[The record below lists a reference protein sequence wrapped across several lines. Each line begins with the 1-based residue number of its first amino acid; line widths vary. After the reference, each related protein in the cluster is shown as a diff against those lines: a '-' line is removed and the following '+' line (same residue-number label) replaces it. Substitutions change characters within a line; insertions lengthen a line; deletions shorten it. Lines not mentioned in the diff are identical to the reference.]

1 MRILFNLGVN
11 TSVGYYNNS
20 SANSVKTNYQSTKLI
35 SFGAS
40 EDTFNFDEKYKEN
53 LDKRSG
59 FKKFFGMGKKKAYNK
74 TVDQL
79 TGFNIDRNSRE
90 KMKDETIAAQRRE
103 VAAKDEVLKVERE
116 KQALLQQQL
125 ADAKANG
132 ANAQKII
139 ELEKKLNAAYDVINS
154 KNFER
159 DVAAQK
165 LKKME
170 DAQEILVKRQAGKGW
185 DRIAGNESIKTELE
199 EWFIN
204 KLAVEKGD
212 NKVTFPN
219 GILFYGPQSTGKT
232 AFAKAFAEQSKCNYI
247 EIDMGQ
253 FDDDDILSEINIAKE
268 QAKKHYKK
276 TGERTILL
284 LDEFDSIA
292 QLDDETRDAIAQGGK
307 KVYDESTVGKIEKF
321 LSNCSEEYKCTAFMT
336 TNHPLDIEA
345 DIFKNKKCIPYH
357 VYLGAPNADD
367 VEEIFKYYL
376 KGFTQEAI
384 DYDNVIG
391 EMVSVIETQK
401 PGHAFSAGQIKEI
414 VTSCRSDMRNI
425 TENDLISTIRRLGPD
440 ITPEMLKRFGT
451 EVLELG
457 KKLC

>member
-1 MRILFNLGVN
+1 MKILFDRSINKR
-11 TSVGYYNNS
+11 VGYCNNS
-20 SANSVKTNYQSTKLI
+20 SVNIAKTNYQSTKLI

-40 EDTFNFDEKYKEN
+40 EDTFDFDKRYKEN

-59 FKKFFGMGKKKAYNK
+59 FKKLFGMGKKKAYNK

-116 KQALLQQQL
+116 KQTLLQKQL
-125 ADAKANG
+125 DDAKASG
-132 ANAQKII
+132 ANSQKII
-139 ELEKKLNAAYDVINS
+139 ELENKLNAAYDIINS
-154 KNFER
+154 KNIDR

-170 DAQEILVKRQAGKGW
+170 DAQEILVKRQSGKGW
-185 DRIAGNESIKTELE
+185 DRIAGNESVKNELE

-204 KLAVEKGD
+204 KLAVEKGG

-232 AFAKAFAEQSKCNYI
+232 VFAKAFAEQSKCNYI

-253 FDDDDILSEINIAKE
+253 FDDEDILSEINIAKE

-292 QLDDETRDAIAQGGK
+292 QLDDDTKDAIAKGGK
-307 KVYDESTVGKIEKF
+307 KVYDASTVGKIEKF

-345 DIFKNKKCIPYH
+345 NIFKNKNCIPYH

-391 EMVSVIETQK
+391 EMVSVIESQK
-401 PGHAFSAGQIKEI
+401 PGYAFSAGQIKEI
-414 VTSCRSDMRNI
+414 VTSCRSNMHNI
-425 TENDLISTIRRLGPD
+425 TENDLISAIRRLGPD
-440 ITPEMLKRFGT
+440 ITPEMLKRFGA

>member
-1 MRILFNLGVN
+1 MRILFNPGLN
-11 TSVGYYNNS
+11 TSVAYYNS
-20 SANSVKTNYQSTKLI
+20 SANLVKTNYQSAKLI

-53 LDKRSG
+53 LNKRSG
-59 FKKFFGMGKKKAYNK
+59 IKKFFGLGKKKAYNK

-90 KMKDETIAAQRRE
+90 QMKDETIAAQKRE

-116 KQALLQQQL
+116 KQELLKQQL
-125 ADAKANG
+125 AEAKANG
-132 ANAQKII
+132 ANAQKIV
-139 ELEKKLNAAYDVINS
+139 ELETKLNAAYDVINS
-154 KNFER
+154 KDFER
-159 DVAAQK
+159 NVAAQK

-170 DAQEILVKRQAGKGW
+170 DAQEVLVKRQEGKGW
-185 DRIAGNESIKTELE
+185 ERIAGHEAVKTELE

-204 KLAVEKGD
+204 KLAVEKGG

-232 AFAKAFAEQSKCNYI
+232 VFAKAFAEQSKCKYI

-253 FDDDDILSEINIAKE
+253 FDDEDILSEINIAKE

-292 QLDDETRDAIAQGGK
+292 QLDDETREAIAQGGK

-367 VEEIFKYYL
+367 VEDIFKYYL
-376 KGFTQEAI
+376 KGFTKESI

-401 PGHAFSAGQIKEI
+401 SGYAFSAGQIKEI
-414 VTSCRSDMRNI
+414 VTSCRADAHNI

-440 ITPEMLKRFGT
+440 ITPEMLKRFGK